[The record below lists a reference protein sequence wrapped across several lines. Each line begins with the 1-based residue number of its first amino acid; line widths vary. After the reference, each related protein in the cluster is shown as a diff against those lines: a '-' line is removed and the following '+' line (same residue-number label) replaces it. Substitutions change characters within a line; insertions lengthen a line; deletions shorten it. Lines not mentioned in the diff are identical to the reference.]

1 MCNALCNQLQ
11 SLVGVNIEEQ
21 RCNKAPVR
29 LQRRVAG
36 APTVITRGAGG
47 LSGGSERAMEES
59 VKLAP
64 EEGGRV
70 AEWHHGIAGTS
81 EEEVGAKARTG
92 KTCMPTNIP
101 ITADCDR
108 S

>member
-36 APTVITRGAGG
+36 APTVITRGVGG

-64 EEGGRV
+64 ERGTRGRGGGGAPEQSRHQS
-70 AEWHHGIAGTS
+70 WHHDTLAQGNVAPGIT
-81 EEEVGAKARTG
+81 
-92 KTCMPTNIP
+92 
-101 ITADCDR
+101 
-108 S
+108 